1 MSTAIMDADT
11 LVKEVCA
18 WAHEHCEEAGISGIE
33 IAPDT
38 DLLGSGALDSLGF
51 IDLIAFIEEAVG
63 VELDLM
69 EIEPD
74 AFSRVQ
80 GLCEFAL
87 SART

>member
-1 MSTAIMDADT
+1 MMNVET

-18 WAHEHCEEAGISGIE
+18 WAREHCEDAGINGIE
-33 IAPDT
+33 ITPET

-51 IDLIAFIEEAVG
+51 IDLIAFIEASAG

-69 EIEPD
+69 EIDPD
-74 AFSRVQ
+74 DFSRVQ

-87 SART
+87 DARS